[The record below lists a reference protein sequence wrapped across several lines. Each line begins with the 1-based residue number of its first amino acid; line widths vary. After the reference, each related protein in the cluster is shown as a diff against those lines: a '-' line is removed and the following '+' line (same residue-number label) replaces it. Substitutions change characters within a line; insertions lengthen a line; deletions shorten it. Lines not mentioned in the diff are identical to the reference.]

1 MTCLSKHNQNQ
12 GYYSLPKLKRVKRCF
27 AGCLLQKC
35 RIASDIFRD
44 VRVFSL
50 WEKPEKFETLT
61 NLFFISSHC
70 WIWKE
75 NISPVIF
82 LSLSFQQ
89 GYAKIP
95 AGPASVKIL
104 PIQYSSVTS
113 VYYTIKILVFLG
125 SIYLSIHPFTILMQ
139 LKTVQPNILRPISFH
154 AKSYSPN
161 YCT

>member
-1 MTCLSKHNQNQ
+1 MQ
-12 GYYSLPKLKRVKRCF
+12 VVCF
-27 AGCLLQKC
+27 RNVGLLQ
-35 RIASDIFRD
+35 IFLEMWEFFPYEKNLWNLRLWLIC
-44 VRVFSL
+44 FSFHLIVEYGKKTFHL
-50 WEKPEKFETLT
+50 W
-61 NLFFISSHC
+61 FFS
-70 WIWKE
+70 
-75 NISPVIF
+75 

-113 VYYTIKILVFLG
+113 VYYTIKILVCLG